1 MTEQTAE
8 TTQMPPPPAGEPEP
22 SEYQD
27 QDRVPGSKVT
37 FGELRMGGVP
47 DDIIKQLPNVVQA
60 VTPRRVGLVEA
71 NGDWYLYRSLG
82 RHEFKNIV
90 KEATD
95 RIVQKAQAAQ
105 KSGQELNPAQLNA
118 ESQSWLEERV
128 SSHCALIPRLSQAA
142 MNDGEAGVPKLVHD
156 AVMARS
162 NFEQTSEPIVL

>member
-1 MTEQTAE
+1 MTEQVTDVPE
-8 TTQMPPPPAGEPEP
+8 TVPVDAPPPVAF
-22 SEYQD
+22 QD
-27 QDRVPGSKVT
+27 SDNVPGSKVT
-37 FGELRMGGVP
+37 FGELRMAGVP
-47 DDIIKQLPNVVQA
+47 DAIVNQLPNVVQA

-128 SSHCALIPRLSQAA
+128 SAHCALIPRLSVEG